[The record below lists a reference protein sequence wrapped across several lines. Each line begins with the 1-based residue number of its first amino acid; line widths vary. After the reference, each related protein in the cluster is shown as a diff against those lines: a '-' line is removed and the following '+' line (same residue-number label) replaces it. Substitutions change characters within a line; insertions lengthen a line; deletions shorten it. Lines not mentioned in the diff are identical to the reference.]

1 MRKLTEAQFTQAV
14 YRNYHG
20 ETISSI
26 ANDFGIGISTLS
38 ELRDRHREQ
47 WDQIRDK
54 IIDAD
59 IAHLKSTEIKTS
71 DLETRNLMTHLFCYL
86 TQLTPYNEVLTAV
99 CEKANC
105 TKDEAE
111 TYIKLF
117 EARFLVRF
125 PRCEPTSP
133 PKNT

>member
-1 MRKLTEAQFTQAV
+1 MRKLTEAKFTEAV

-38 ELRDRHREQ
+38 EIRDRHREE
-47 WDQIRDK
+47 WNRIRDK

-59 IAHLKSTEIKTS
+59 IAHLKSTEMDTADI
-71 DLETRNLMTHLFCYL
+71 ETRNLMTHIFCHL
-86 TQLTPYNEVLTAV
+86 TQLTPYNEVLDAL
-99 CEKANC
+99 CDKANC
-105 TKDEAE
+105 TQDEAK

-117 EARFLVRF
+117 ESLFLVRI
-125 PRCEPTSP
+125 PR
-133 PKNT
+133 